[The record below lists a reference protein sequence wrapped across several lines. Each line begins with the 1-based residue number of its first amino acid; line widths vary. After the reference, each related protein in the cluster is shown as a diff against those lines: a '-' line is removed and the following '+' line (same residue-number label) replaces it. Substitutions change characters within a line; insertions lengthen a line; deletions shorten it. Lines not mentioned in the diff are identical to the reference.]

1 MLHTSIFF
9 GKHMEIDHIHSNFA
23 SVCPSGS
30 IAVEIA
36 EHLPVFSIVY
46 DLAISLFP
54 DRIEYR
60 NLKKFN
66 NITFR
71 AYLQR
76 ENWEFVLNSND
87 CSKSLSRF
95 LHIFS
100 RVSNKHAPL
109 EILSVRNKSSKP

>member
-1 MLHTSIFF
+1 
-9 GKHMEIDHIHSNFA
+9 MEIDHIHWNFA
-23 SVCPSGS
+23 SVCTSGS

-46 DLAISLFP
+46 DQAISLFP

-60 NLKKFN
+60 NFKKFN

-71 AYLQR
+71 AYLKR
-76 ENWEFVLNSND
+76 ENWELVLNSND
-87 CSKSLSRF
+87 CRKSLSRF
-95 LHIFS
+95 LHIFN

-109 EILSVRNKSSKP
+109 EILSIRNKSSQP